1 MILVMLTLL
10 IGQETP
16 VWTNFDNYGTSG
28 WSVMDSLVVSDN
40 YVFPVNYPG
49 YIFMETED
57 GKLDTLYTP
66 PTSVMEENE

>member
-1 MILVMLTLL
+1 MILVILTLL

-16 VWTNFDNYGTSG
+16 GWVNFDNYDTSG
-28 WSVMDSLVVSDN
+28 WSETDSIVVNDN

-57 GKLDTLYTP
+57 GKSDTLYTP
-66 PTSVMEENE
+66 PISVMEEN